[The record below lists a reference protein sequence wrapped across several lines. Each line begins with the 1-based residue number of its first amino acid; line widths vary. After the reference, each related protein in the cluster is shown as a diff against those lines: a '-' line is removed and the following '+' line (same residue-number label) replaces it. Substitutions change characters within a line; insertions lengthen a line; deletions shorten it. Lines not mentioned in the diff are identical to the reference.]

1 MVQSFLCLSIMLLF
15 IMENNEFEHEIS
27 SFYEELIDGKK
38 EYLKLFSRLQIQ
50 IEGWFR
56 GELMNYLDGP
66 DHNMTTENREVLL
79 NDEGR
84 KKADLKVEFH
94 KKSYWVELKHLL
106 VGYQKG
112 NKKPEDKQGGNNF
125 SLNFYFYSD
134 TYITNDI
141 EKLKN
146 ELKSSQETAYKYILA
161 FVSTNYIDGKKIK
174 TKKIESKGVLENQI
188 NEILNYKRKEDPLKN
203 KACLISSDFNN
214 DCNFGYF
221 LLKIIV

>member
-1 MVQSFLCLSIMLLF
+1 MPINYASF
-15 IMENNEFEHEIS
+15 IMENNELEHEVS
-27 SFYEELIDGKK
+27 LFYNELINSKK
-38 EYLKLFSRLQIQ
+38 QYLQLFSRLQIQ

-56 GELMNYLDGP
+56 GELMNYIDGP

-79 NDEGR
+79 NDKER
-84 KKADLKVEFH
+84 KKTDLKVEFD
-94 KKSYWVELKHLL
+94 KKPYWVELKHLL

-112 NKKPEDKQGGNNF
+112 NKKPEDKQAGNNF

-141 EKLKN
+141 EKLDN
-146 ELKSSQETAYKYILA
+146 ELKSSQETAYKYVLA
-161 FVSTNYIDGKKIK
+161 FVSTNHPEDKKN
-174 TKKIESKGVLENQI
+174 KIESKGVLEAQI
-188 NEILNYKRKEDPLKN
+188 NDILNYKRKKGPLTK

-221 LLKIIV
+221 LLKVIA